1 MVVTELDV
9 FGSLLARC
17 MANLSLRPKFISSQ
31 IGHGSRSI
39 SRRIGL
45 GHCLCLCHSL
55 ESQQLGMSCLRA
67 LLSCQSY
74 LEVSLLS
81 NPRSTKMSSSIR
93 SFVRHRWYTSFYDF
107 VGNFRRLSFGF
118 LEVCE
123 LFGFRFL
130 VKVVAS
136 QLSSTSG
143 SNILSLLN
151 LT

>member
-9 FGSLLARC
+9 FGSILARC
-17 MANLSLRPKFISSQ
+17 MANLSFRPEFLSSR
-31 IGHGSRSI
+31 IGHDGRSI
-39 SRRIGL
+39 SYRIGL
-45 GHCLCLCHSL
+45 GHCLCHSL
-55 ESQQLGMSCLRA
+55 ESQYLGLSCLRA
-67 LLSCQSY
+67 LISCQSY